1 MRPPNVGAEAS
12 AHPGHVIFRQMK
24 SASPGPYQWHARSD
38 NLPLPWGHRFET
50 MPGSDNQ
57 QDPHI
62 AGIL

>member
-1 MRPPNVGAEAS
+1 
-12 AHPGHVIFRQMK
+12 VIFRQMK